1 MRAWHRVALGA
12 LAGGMV
18 GVGSAVQQI
27 RSGMAD
33 GTIQNGPWTT
43 AKSYGTTD
51 ADALTRAKV
60 ALGGLLALPATEA
73 MYFNAKVD
81 DDGRPLDGKCTY
93 EVSHFYF
100 PDGGALEA
108 RWWSVTLYDP
118 AGYLVRNPQNRYS
131 LGSGTSFLVEAFV
144 FGKWRIRVTPQTLPE
159 EAYWISTGGVPRF
172 ELTLRTYHPRAAL
185 LADPGHVPLPS
196 IKRLEC
202 A

>member
-1 MRAWHRVALGA
+1 LKSWARFLICSLIGIT
-12 LAGGMV
+12 AGTGYAISQV
-18 GVGSAVQQI
+18 RGGF
-27 RSGMAD
+27 AD
-33 GTIQNGPWTT
+33 GTVSNGPWTSG
-43 AKSYGTTD
+43 KSFGSTD

-60 ALGGLLALPATEA
+60 ALRGLLALPAKEA
-73 MYFNAKVD
+73 MYFTAKID
-81 DDGRPLDGKCTY
+81 DEGRPLDGKCSY

-100 PDGGALEA
+100 PDGGALDA

-118 AGYLVRNPQNRYS
+118 AGYLVPNPTNRYS

-144 FGKWRIRVTPQTLPE
+144 YGKWRILVTPQRLPD

-172 ELTLRTYHPRAAL
+172 ELTLRTYHPKGAL
-185 LADPGHVPLPS
+185 LADPAHVPLPS